1 MDNIYLIG
9 MMGSGKSTIGKK
21 LAIKLN
27 MTHVDL
33 DDDIEAIN
41 EMTIAEIFNN
51 SGEQKFRDMEFAYFA
66 EKSKQKNNIFS
77 TGGGI
82 ILQKENRL
90 ILKNTGITFF
100 LEADCQILL
109 DRIKN
114 IKKRP
119 LLNEENP
126 LNNILSVWDKRKKYY
141 HEASHHTI
149 NTSILSVN
157 DVIKKILKKL
167 NNATNLS
174 I

>member
-1 MDNIYLIG
+1 MNNIYLIG
-9 MMGSGKSTIGKK
+9 MMGSGKSTIGQK
-21 LAIKLN
+21 LANKLN

-41 EMTIAEIFNN
+41 EMTITEIFSNA
-51 SGEQKFRDMEFAYFA
+51 GEQKFRDMELAYFS

-82 ILQKENRL
+82 ILQKENRS
-90 ILKNTGITFF
+90 ILQNTGTTFF

-109 DRIKN
+109 DRMTN

-119 LLNEENP
+119 LLNVDNP
-126 LNNILSVWDKRKKYY
+126 LNNMLSIWNKRKQYY
-141 HEASHHTI
+141 YEASHYTI
-149 NTSILSVN
+149 NTNTLSVN
-157 DVIKKILKKL
+157 DVTKKILKKL
-167 NNATNLS
+167 NDVTNLS